1 MVDKLDDIYNVG
13 TFCQVTEMRNVDDK
27 LRLVLLGHRRIKITD
42 IAKPAEPK
50 KTGEKV
56 EEEEKAD
63 VVDKIVQV
71 NHNPLVA
78 SLFLRNSQFSSSV
91 SNIFVNF
98 QHYFRSFN

>member
-56 EEEEKAD
+56 EEEQKAD

-71 NHNPLVA
+71 SHNPLVA
-78 SLFLRNSQFSSSV
+78 SLFFKELSILIKCIKHICQFSTLFSV
-91 SNIFVNF
+91 I
-98 QHYFRSFN
+98 